1 MSQIIKP
8 GSGGGGSIPGNVPE
22 SFVTDSGTAVPVGN
36 VLNVV
41 TPGGGTQGIK
51 TLGSGNT
58 ITIELEPITNTA
70 TTTGMT
76 TANIG
81 PAIPVAT
88 NSAINIRADL
98 VGFDKTANL
107 ATGGELIGL
116 AKNIAGTVTIVGVPD
131 TTKNN
136 DTGLHD
142 TSWTLVTS
150 GTNVFVQVTGTAN
163 GGGADVIDW
172 VASIVN
178 LSAS

>member
-1 MSQIIKP
+1 MSQIFKAS
-8 GSGGGGSIPGNVPE
+8 SGGGTIPPSVPE
-22 SFVTDSGTAVPVGN
+22 SFPTDSGTAVPAGN

-58 ITIELEPITNTA
+58 ITIELMPPSTT
-70 TTTGMT
+70 TTTGAT
-76 TANIG
+76 TSNIG

-88 NSAINIRADL
+88 NSATTVRADI

-107 ATGGELIGL
+107 AVGGELIGL
-116 AKNIAGTVTIVGVPD
+116 ARNVAGTVTIVGVPD
-131 TTKNN
+131 STKNN
-136 DTGLHD
+136 DAALHD
-142 TSWTLVTS
+142 CSWTLVTS

-172 VASIVN
+172 SASIVN